1 MADDSGAYVPLTPEE
16 RQEAL
21 KKLWDAMVTRLL
33 EALQGDQPTRAS
45 MLDVSR
51 KFLADQGFNAVSRPD
66 LRRGLE
72 AMAELRNLPFD
83 PDGNKH

>member
-1 MADDSGAYVPLTPEE
+1 MADPSGAYVPMTPE
-16 RQEAL
+16 QQHAAL
-21 KKLWDAMVTRLL
+21 KKLWDALVLHLL
-33 EALQGDQPTRAS
+33 DALQGDKPARAS

-51 KFLADQGFNAVSRPD
+51 RFLADNGINAVSRPD

-72 AMAELRNLPFD
+72 AIAELRNLPFD

>member
-1 MADDSGAYVPLTPEE
+1 MADDSDVYVPMTAEQQ
-16 RQEAL
+16 QEAL

-33 EALQGDQPTRAS
+33 EALQGDQPARAS

-72 AMAELRNLPFD
+72 AIAELRNLPFD